1 MPPRFEQAIWA
12 DEAAVIGPGTVGS
25 ITFTAPGPDS
35 QENKTGKKRGL
46 TEFRAIGAARLLS
59 NGAAVVVM
67 ISTECVVLANISAPV
82 GLDDTVE
89 SVTRNSVDTFLQ
101 VCRRTV
107 RTAAPRSHVI
117 VDAITPEGRIWV
129 FPERVSLIGR
139 MLSDALPG
147 IISSQVGYEVQS
159 SESGWAKGQVFV
171 DARINSPK
179 VYVDDVEVIQVHFG
193 PKDCTMSIIKPGWFP
208 PIPPPAS
215 PPPPGAGLG
224 PVTVGRRANPWH
236 LLRLMP

>member
-1 MPPRFEQAIWA
+1 MARRFEQAILA
-12 DEAAVIGPGTVGS
+12 DEVAVIGPGTVGS

-46 TEFRAIGAARLLS
+46 TEFRAIGAGRLLR
-59 NGAAVVVM
+59 NVAAVVMM

-89 SVTRNSVDTFLQ
+89 SVTRNPVDTFLQ

-107 RTAAPRSHVI
+107 SPAAPQSYVI
-117 VDAITPEGRIWV
+117 VDAINPEGWVWV

-147 IISSQVGYEVQS
+147 TTPSQIGYEVQS
-159 SESGWAKGQVFV
+159 SEFGWAKGQT
-171 DARINSPK
+171 A
-179 VYVDDVEVIQVHFG
+179 
-193 PKDCTMSIIKPGWFP
+193 
-208 PIPPPAS
+208 
-215 PPPPGAGLG
+215 
-224 PVTVGRRANPWH
+224 
-236 LLRLMP
+236 